1 MPVSCCTKAVLWS
14 FFAVG
19 ISLSNAY
26 AQTIDGVS
34 AATRQLY
41 PDRPFRIGL
50 IELSDSH
57 KVTGLVAKSVKELRK
72 AFYPYQIN
80 IQQFSSGDLEN
91 AIRNK
96 EVDAFIASS
105 GF

>member
-1 MPVSCCTKAVLWS
+1 MSVSCCIKVGLWS
-14 FFAVG
+14 FLAFGV
-19 ISLSNAY
+19 SLSNAF

-57 KVTGLVAKSVKELRK
+57 KVTGLVARSVEELRK
-72 AFYPYQIN
+72 AFHPYQIN
-80 IQQFSSGDLEN
+80 IQQFASRDLEN

-105 GF
+105 P